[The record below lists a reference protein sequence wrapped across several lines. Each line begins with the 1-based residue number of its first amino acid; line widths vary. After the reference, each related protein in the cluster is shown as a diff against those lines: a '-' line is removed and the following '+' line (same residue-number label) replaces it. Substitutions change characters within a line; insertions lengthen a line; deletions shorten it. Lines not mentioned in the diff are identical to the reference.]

1 MKNNPKKWLPN
12 FWAVARGLKKLRRNY
27 MAHNRKEQ
35 ENSTIFALLLFF
47 VAICQT
53 FVKIERT

>member
-1 MKNNPKKWLPN
+1 
-12 FWAVARGLKKLRRNY
+12 

-47 VAICQT
+47 VALCQT

>member
-1 MKNNPKKWLPN
+1 
-12 FWAVARGLKKLRRNY
+12 

-47 VAICQT
+47 VAICQSRQNRKGHYHD
-53 FVKIERT
+53 KIITSF